1 MSELAGP
8 IARIFLR
15 YFAGALIAKAGLS
28 IDPTDPDIA
37 SVAEATV
44 GLMIG
49 VVSEGLYAVA
59 HKRGWNR

>member
-1 MSELAGP
+1 MAGP

-28 IDPTDPDIA
+28 IDPTDPDIIQV
-37 SVAEATV
+37 SEMVAGIMMGAA
-44 GLMIG
+44 
-49 VVSEGLYAVA
+49 SEGLYALA